1 MSNNGFAAIRR
12 QYDFRSIGI
21 GNWVTAD
28 EQQQAAHR
36 FGDALQ
42 DLKAILGGP
51 ESLISLRGSLSLEY
65 GIGGQRGVSAHYTP
79 AKRSLSLAKNA
90 GAGSLAH
97 EWFHAL
103 DHYLASHTFTEAPPD
118 CFASA
123 AWLKELPPVAHPLNS
138 LLFQCFRAILVSE
151 DGQQPSTLF
160 HASARMDRE
169 LGTHYYSR
177 PEEMGARAFEAFV
190 QDAPIRSPFLV
201 RGTRQTDEARAGLYP
216 QAPQRR
222 TINQAFHAYF
232 TRLGN
237 ALLRESRNA
246 SRADHDS
253 HPYEETTANGT
264 HPLR

>member
-1 MSNNGFAAIRR
+1 MANSGFAAIRR
-12 QYDFRSIGI
+12 QYGFRSIGI
-21 GNWVTAD
+21 GNWVTAE
-28 EQQQAAHR
+28 EQQRAAGR
-36 FGDALQ
+36 FAAALE

-103 DHYLASHTFTEAPPD
+103 DHYLAAHAFRSAPTD

-123 AWLKELPPVAHPLNS
+123 AWLKELPPVEHPLNS
-138 LLFQCFRAILVSE
+138 LLFQCFRRILVSE
-151 DGQQPSTLF
+151 DGQEPSALF
-160 HASARMDRE
+160 QASARMDRK
-169 LGTHYYSR
+169 LGAHYYSR

-190 QDAPIRSPFLV
+190 QDAPVSSPFLV
-201 RGTRQTDEARAGLYP
+201 RGTRQSDEARAGLYP
-216 QAPQRR
+216 QGPQRQ

-237 ALLRESRNA
+237 ALLRESGNA
-246 SRADHDS
+246 
-253 HPYEETTANGT
+253 TA
-264 HPLR
+264 

>member
-1 MSNNGFAAIRR
+1 MGNSGFAAIRR
-12 QYDFRSIGI
+12 QYEFRSIGI

-28 EQQQAAHR
+28 EQQRAAYR
-36 FGDALQ
+36 FAGALE

-51 ESLISLRGSLSLEY
+51 ESLISLRGNLSLEY
-65 GIGGQRGVSAHYTP
+65 GIGGQPGVSAHYTP

-103 DHYLASHTFTEAPPD
+103 DHYLAAHTFRNAPPD

-123 AWLKELPPVAHPLNS
+123 AWLKELTPVAHPLNS

-151 DGQQPSTLF
+151 DGQEPSALF
-160 HASARMDRE
+160 HASARMDRD

-190 QDAPIRSPFLV
+190 QDAPVNSPFLV

-216 QAPQRR
+216 QEPQRS

-237 ALLRESRNA
+237 ALLRESRHVSA
-246 SRADHDS
+246 
-253 HPYEETTANGT
+253 
-264 HPLR
+264 

>member
-1 MSNNGFAAIRR
+1 MGNGGFAAIRR
-12 QYDFRSIGI
+12 QYGFRSIGI

-28 EQQQAAHR
+28 EQQQAAYR
-36 FGDALQ
+36 FAAALE

-51 ESLISLRGSLSLEY
+51 ESLVSLRGSLSLEY

-103 DHYLASHTFTEAPPD
+103 DHYLASHAFTNAPPD

-123 AWLKELPPVAHPLNS
+123 AWLKELRPVEHPLNA

-151 DGQQPSTLF
+151 DGSEPSTLF
-160 HASARMDRE
+160 RTSARMDE
-169 LGTHYYSR
+169 QLGTYYYSR

-190 QDAPIRSPFLV
+190 QDAPVNSPFLV
-201 RGTRQTDEARAGLYP
+201 RGTRQSDEARAGLYP
-216 QAPQRR
+216 QEAQRKA
-222 TINQAFHAYF
+222 INLAFENYF
-232 TRLGN
+232 LSLGR
-237 ALLRESRNA
+237 ALFRESHQTGL
-246 SRADHDS
+246 RAAQGRRSD
-253 HPYEETTANGT
+253 GV
-264 HPLR
+264 